1 MNLLVAARVL
11 ENQAIS
17 ALGEIPMANSGI
29 APVSADWRSSFFD
42 GLTLQ
47 DRKRILTAARP
58 RRFAANSVITNQG
71 NPADHLFVL
80 TKGRARYFFD
90 EREGRHILLHWLTPG
105 DLIGGKT
112 LLAKPDTYLLSAETV
127 RECSLLVW
135 DRATIRDFAMEHPI
149 LLENALAT
157 ASDYLSW
164 YLAAHVAL
172 TCHSA
177 EQRLAGVLEN
187 LAGVIGQRVSGGVEI
202 DVTNEELANAANVT
216 HFTASRL
223 MGRWQRLN
231 VMKKSRG
238 KILLRHPARL
248 PSMNSEYVRLSP

>member
-1 MNLLVAARVL
+1 
-11 ENQAIS
+11 
-17 ALGEIPMANSGI
+17 MASSGI
-29 APVSADWRSSFFD
+29 AAVPADWRSTFFD
-42 GLTLQ
+42 GLSLQ
-47 DRKRILTAARP
+47 DRKKILAAAKP

-71 NPADHLFVL
+71 HPADHLFLL

-112 LLAKPDTYLLSAETV
+112 LLAKPASYLLSSETI
-127 RECSLLVW
+127 RECTLLVW
-135 DRATIRDFAMEHPI
+135 DRATIRGLVAQYPV
-149 LLENALAT
+149 LLENGLST

-177 EQRLAGVLEN
+177 EQRLAGVLES
-187 LAGVIGQRVSGGVEI
+187 LAGVIGQKVSGGIEL

-216 HFTASRL
+216 PFTASRL
-223 MGRWQRLN
+223 LGAWQRHN
-231 VMKKSRG
+231 VVKKSRG
-238 KILLRHPARL
+238 KILLRHLARL
-248 PSMNSEYVRLSP
+248 SLHEL

>member
-1 MNLLVAARVL
+1 
-11 ENQAIS
+11 
-17 ALGEIPMANSGI
+17 MASPGI

-47 DRKRILTAARP
+47 DRKRILAAAQP
-58 RRFAANSVITNQG
+58 RRFAANSVITNQEG
-71 NPADHLFVL
+71 PADRLFLLV
-80 TKGRARYFFD
+80 KGRGRYFFD
-90 EREGRHILLHWLTPG
+90 EREGRHILLHWLAPG

-112 LLAKPDTYLLSAETV
+112 LLAKPASYLLSSETV
-127 RECSLLVW
+127 RECNFLVW
-135 DRATIRDFAMEHPI
+135 DRDTIRDIAAQHPV
-149 LLENALAT
+149 LLENALSI

-177 EQRLAGVLEN
+177 EQRLAGVLES
-187 LAGVIGQRVSGGVEI
+187 LAGVIGERVPGGVEL
-202 DVTNEELANAANVT
+202 DVTNEELANAANLT

-223 MGRWQRLN
+223 LSAWQRHN
-231 VMKKSRG
+231 VVKKSRG

-248 PSMNSEYVRLSP
+248 LLHEH

>member
-1 MNLLVAARVL
+1 
-11 ENQAIS
+11 
-17 ALGEIPMANSGI
+17 MATPGI
-29 APVSADWRSSFFD
+29 AAVLVDWRSNFFD
-42 GLTLQ
+42 GLGSQ
-47 DRKRILTAARP
+47 DREKILAAAKP

-71 NPADHLFVL
+71 HPADRLFML

-90 EREGRHILLHWLTPG
+90 ERGGRHILLHWLARG

-112 LLAKPDTYLLSAETV
+112 LLAKPGSYLVSSETV
-127 RECSLLVW
+127 RECTLLVW
-135 DRATIRDFAMEHPI
+135 DRATIRGFATQYPI
-149 LLENALAT
+149 LLENALST

-187 LAGVIGQRVSGGVEI
+187 LAGVIGQKVPGGVEL

-216 HFTASRL
+216 PFTTSRL
-223 MGRWQRLN
+223 LAAWQRHNL
-231 VMKKSRG
+231 VKKSRG

-248 PSMNSEYVRLSP
+248 SLHEF